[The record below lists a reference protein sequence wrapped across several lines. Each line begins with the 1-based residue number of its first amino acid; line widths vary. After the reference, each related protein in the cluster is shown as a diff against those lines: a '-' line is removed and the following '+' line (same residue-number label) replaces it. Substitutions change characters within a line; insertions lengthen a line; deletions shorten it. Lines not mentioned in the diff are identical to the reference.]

1 MRHSYNEHT
10 MKVTLIA
17 AMIASVCQTGWAQEA
32 TAVSESNDLVIEKI
46 EVTARKRSESLQE
59 VPVAVSALTSDDIE
73 KQGLVSVQDLSDSAP
88 GLVVSNNFS
97 GKTDRSVQ
105 SFALRGFSPSSG
117 AEATVSMFIDGV
129 PVTSTT
135 ALSSI
140 GSPERIEILRGPQSA
155 YFGRNTF
162 AGAINVVNRKPNQE
176 WAGSISGTAGNY
188 GYTRL
193 RGEVE
198 GTLVDD
204 QLSFRLAGETYEKD
218 GAWDNH
224 FKDGGRLG
232 DQQTDMASLYIEA
245 QPTDSFSLK
254 AFGFYSKDEDGP
266 APSAFISAVDILNY
280 EDMSVLVEGQSNC
293 VINGN
298 PYFCSVPTKSDPL
311 SYNTDASQELRDLIK
326 SPTNRVAST
335 SLLDNYGM
343 GREFVHGHLVADWEI
358 TDEITL
364 STLTGFNNEEWVLL
378 NDIDHY
384 GNDYFNYPFLVDS
397 KNEDV
402 SQELRLTYQGDGP
415 LSGTVGLS
423 YLDAEK
429 SGTQTTAIS
438 FNPVPSEASSAGSN
452 KSTTHGLFFG
462 LSYEM
467 TQQASLS
474 VEGRF
479 QKDKI
484 AAYNPDGSLVAEE
497 TFDNF
502 LPRVILDYK
511 VSDDLMVYG
520 SYSKGVNP
528 SAFNAGV
535 LALPDNFRE
544 QAEANGLSLTVKP
557 EEVVNYEVGMKGSL
571 LNGSLNYALGAY
583 YAQWNKQINRINLV
597 FVDPED
603 QTQTQSFSGVANAGD
618 VDLWGLE
625 FESHWMLTSSWRLNV
640 SAAYVGSDINEYVN
654 PTLTALSGVTDFSGK
669 EQAGV
674 SKLSGNLGV
683 QYTGVIADEYDY
695 FLRSDYVYKS
705 GQWLN
710 AANFLKTEDIHK
722 VNLRAG
728 VYIGDLE
735 LQAYVKNV
743 FDNDEYT
750 FGYDYYAFDPTYAY
764 FNINSGLVMSLQ
776 EPRTFGIQAKYSFY

>member
-1 MRHSYNEHT
+1 MIHPNSKRT
-10 MKVTLIA
+10 MKLSLIA
-17 AMIASVCQTGWAQEA
+17 ALVTSICQSGWAQEA
-32 TAVSESNDLVIEKI
+32 APDEESGKLIFEKI

-73 KQGLVSVQDLSDSAP
+73 KQGLVAVQDLSDSTP

-129 PVTSTT
+129 PVSSTT

-140 GSPERIEILRGPQSA
+140 GSPQRIEILRGPQSA

-162 AGAINVVNRKPNQE
+162 AGAINVVNKTPNEE
-176 WAGSISGTAGNY
+176 WAGSVTGTVGNY

-204 QLSFRLAGETYEKD
+204 QLSFRLSGETYEKD

-224 FKDGGRLG
+224 YQDGGRLG
-232 DQQTDMASLYIEA
+232 DQQTDMVNLYIEA
-245 QPTDSFSLK
+245 QPTETFSLK
-254 AFGFYSKDEDGP
+254 AFGFYSKDQDGP
-266 APSAFISAVDILNY
+266 APSALISAVDIINY
-280 EDMSVLVEGQSNC
+280 EDMSVAVQGQSNC
-293 VINGN
+293 EINGN
-298 PYFCSVPTKSDPL
+298 PYFCSVPTKIDPL
-311 SYNTDASQELRDLIK
+311 TYNSSASDGLKALLSAPEG
-326 SPTNRVAST
+326 RVAST

-343 GREFVHGHLVADWEI
+343 GREFVHAHLVADWEL

-364 STLTGFNNEEWVLL
+364 SSLTGTNNEEWAIL

-384 GNDYFNYPFLVDS
+384 GNGYFNYPYVVDK
-397 KNEDV
+397 KNEDF
-402 SQELRLTYQGDGP
+402 SQELRLSYQGDGP
-415 LSGTVGLS
+415 FSGTIGYS
-423 YLDAEK
+423 YLEAEK
-429 SGTQTTAIS
+429 TGSLTTAIS
-438 FNPVPSEASSAGSN
+438 FYPVPTQVRPSGSN
-452 KSTTHGLFFG
+452 ESKTQGVFFG
-462 LSYEM
+462 LSYEFNK
-467 TQQASLS
+467 QATLS

-484 AAYNPDGSLVAEE
+484 SAFNPDGSLVAEE

-502 LPRVILDYK
+502 LPRIILDYK

-535 LALPDNFRE
+535 LALEDDFRQQAADN
-544 QAEANGLSLTVKP
+544 GVTLTVQP

-571 LNGSLNYALGAY
+571 LEGSLNYALGAY

-597 FVDPED
+597 FVDPNDPTLTE
-603 QTQTQSFSGVANAGD
+603 SFSGVANAGD

-625 FESHWMLTSSWRLNV
+625 FETNWMLTSNLRLN
-640 SAAYVGSDINEYVN
+640 ATGAYVGSEINEYVN
-654 PTLTALSGVTDFSGK
+654 PALTTLSGITDYSGK
-669 EQAGV
+669 EQPGV
-674 SKLSGNLGV
+674 SKLSGNIGLQYSGV
-683 QYTGVIADEYDY
+683 VADEYDY
-695 FLRSDYVYKS
+695 FVRSDYIYKA

-710 AANFLKTEDIHK
+710 AANFLETEDIHK

-728 VYIGDLE
+728 IYIGDLE
-735 LQAYVKNV
+735 LQAFVKNV

-750 FGYDYYAFDPTYAY
+750 FGYDYYAFDASFAY
-764 FNINSGLVMSLQ
+764 FGVNSGLVMSLQ
-776 EPRTFGIQAKYSFY
+776 EPRTFGVQAKYSFY